1 MKKSVALG
9 ALIAVLLLFA
19 STASAHIPNYD
30 PRVECGVAST
40 VDIPGASSTAL
51 DVRCSV
57 FYGGVL
63 WDPNYSEASMLL
75 TDSQGNSEH
84 ALIFDDFALGA
95 AASNPS
101 STATNFPSASG
112 WRLMNRLGVG
122 LYQSYLK
129 INTADSAEILTMNV
143 AWENGG
149 VVHREAFAVE
159 MTAIGATGAALAVV
173 DANVDDI
180 ILELGDMQGLTLTSA
195 SAAIGD
201 SATSLN
207 ADLASIIAEVP
218 STDTWGAGASADA
231 SAGQNVISTALGVAD
246 ALIDRLDDVSIIKGP
261 CTLDGVFAHTT
272 TIVESSCLTEAAFFW
287 EGVGVVITDAD
298 TPTVSQVRYVLSY
311 DAVNARITL
320 SGALGFTPVN
330 GDTFYLIPA
339 GTGWV
344 TGNSSNA
351 GAALDGTAGVTL
363 FAGLRNIYGFLDT
376 EIATIVTETSAT
388 VAGRMQTLTFNTTAA
403 ANAGDIVA
411 FTASG
416 GSMQIEACSIRSNI
430 VSPAHMTTAGL
441 YAIDSGAGGAA
452 GAQVELIA
460 VATATKANL
469 DEDGEQVA
477 WTGYVTIDATET
489 VYLDLQGTGADAI
502 DLTVKCNA
510 RGDAD
515 GATM

>member
-84 ALIFDDFALGA
+84 ALIFDDFALGT

-173 DANVDDI
+173 DANVDAILVDTGTDI
-180 ILELGDMQGLTLTSA
+180 PA
-195 SAAIGD
+195 SFV
-201 SATSLN
+201 T
-207 ADLASIIAEVP
+207 
-218 STDTWGAGASADA
+218 T
-231 SAGQNVISTALGVAD
+231 D
-246 ALIDRLDDVSIIKGP
+246 ALITTVDGLVDRLDDVTIIKGP

-272 TIVESSCLTEAAFFW
+272 EIVESSCLTEAAFFW
-287 EGVGVVITDAD
+287 EGMGVVITDAD

-330 GDTFYLIPA
+330 GDTFYFIPA

-363 FAGLRNIYGFLDT
+363 FAGLRNMYGFLDT